1 MKKPPLKDRIKHEWR
16 LLAIAPTAALVA
28 AAMSWTGFLQ
38 PLEWKT
44 FDRYVQWK
52 APEAVDSR
60 IVVITIDDHDIE
72 KIGHWP
78 ISDQLLV
85 QVIQRLNQ
93 QQPRVIV
100 LDLYRNLP
108 VEPGYDA
115 LNQLFETTPNLIGA
129 QKRFGTQKV
138 PPPPTLAKL
147 DKVGMTDVVVD
158 LDGTVRRGLLSAQDV
173 NGKVHFSLG
182 TGAAL
187 QYLAQEKVIPEPIPD
202 QPSQIKL
209 GRALFQPLDAQ
220 AGGYSQAD
228 AAGYQILM
236 NYRAPQER
244 FQQVSLT
251 DVLTGSVPQD
261 FFADRIVFIGSTGAS
276 TNDFFHTPY
285 DSGSTTLTP
294 GVFIHANLASQII
307 SAALDGRP
315 LLQTLPDGWEIA
327 WSLLWSAIAVHLSW
341 QILQTRWVAKGFYGG
356 SLLVLVLL
364 GGGLWLSS
372 YGLFLA
378 NLWLPV
384 VMPMMGLGVAAI
396 ATMGLHRQQIQRIAY
411 LDGLTQVPNRRYFD
425 QYLNTVTQA
434 AARGHLSLILC
445 DVDCFKNY
453 NDTYG
458 HQAGDVCLQQVATAI
473 SRAVRRT
480 DVVARYGG
488 EEFVVILPNTPT
500 EAALRVA
507 ERILQQVRDLQLP
520 HSSSEVAAHVTL
532 SCGVVSVSLAE
543 VQQLIDW
550 LPTDLVKQADRAL
563 YASKK
568 AGRDRFTL
576 AASD

>member
-1 MKKPPLKDRIKHEWR
+1 MKKPPLKDRIKREWQ
-16 LLAIAPTAALVA
+16 LLAIAPAAALVS
-28 AAMSWTGFLQ
+28 AAMSWAGFLQ

-108 VEPGYDA
+108 VEPGYDS
-115 LNQLFETTPNLIGA
+115 LNRLFETTPNLIGA

-158 LDGTVRRGLLSAQDV
+158 LDGTVRRGLLSAQDA

-187 QYLAQEKVIPEPIPD
+187 QYLAQENVTLQPVED
-202 QPSQIKL
+202 QPEQIKL
-209 GRALFQPLDAQ
+209 GRALFQALDAQ
-220 AGGYSQAD
+220 TGGYTQAD

-251 DVLTGSVPQD
+251 DVLTGNVPQD
-261 FFADRIVFIGSTGAS
+261 FFTDRIIFIGSTGAS

-307 SAALDGRP
+307 SAALDDRP
-315 LLQTLPDGWEIA
+315 LLRALPDGWEVA
-327 WSLLWSAIAVHLSW
+327 WSFLWAAIAVHLSW
-341 QILQTRWVAKGFYGG
+341 QVLQTRWVAKGFYGG

-364 GGGLWLSS
+364 GGGLWLSN

-384 VMPMMGLGVAAI
+384 VMPMTGLGLAAI

-425 QYLNTVTQA
+425 QYLSTVTQA

-445 DVDCFKNY
+445 DVDCFKKY

-520 HSSSEVAAHVTL
+520 HTSSEVAVHVTL

-563 YASKK
+563 YVSKK
-568 AGRDRFTL
+568 SGRDRFTL